1 MKGLSSSVCLATSN
15 PAILATPSVGSS
27 NPQSMRITV
36 DLPEPFGPRKTKMEP
51 FATLKLTELP
61 AVKCPKRFVRPIHSI
76 MAESEVAT
84 EGIAKRRPKLQGDHL
99 ATL

>member
-1 MKGLSSSVCLATSN
+1 MRFLISSFCLTTSK
-15 PAILATPSVGSS
+15 PPMRAPPSLGSS
-27 NPQSMRITV
+27 KPHSMRITV
-36 DLPEPFGPRKTKMEP
+36 DLPEPFGPRKPKMEP
-51 FATLKLTELP
+51 FATLRLTELT

-84 EGIAKRRPKLQGDHL
+84 EGIAKRRPKLQGYHL